1 MTTPTAVVER
11 PIVTFLPSPF
21 LGPAV
26 WEPVAQRLRSHGWQ
40 TLVADTRGTS
50 PEQVLDRCEASLP
63 DDDLLVLVPHSN
75 AGLYVPA
82 IAAAG
87 PLAGT
92 VFVDAALPPASGE
105 APLVPP
111 DLREQLRDLADAD
124 GLLPP
129 WPSWWPREEVRRLL
143 PDDATLDRLEA
154 EAPRM
159 PLSYTESTVQVPAG
173 WERGR
178 LAYLS
183 FGDTYAREAQRAREA
198 GWPTDSLP
206 GGHLHLLTDPD
217 AVAASLAGLL
227 ARI

>member
-11 PIVTFLPSPF
+11 PIATFLPSPF

-26 WEPVAQRLRSHGWQ
+26 WEPVAQRLRSHGWR
-40 TLVADTRGTS
+40 THVADTAGTS
-50 PEQVLDRCEASLP
+50 PAEVLDRCEASLP

-92 VFVDAALPPASGE
+92 VFVDAALPPASGT

-111 DLREQLRDLADAD
+111 ALREQLRELADAD

-143 PDDATLDRLEA
+143 PDDDTLDRLRA
-154 EAPRM
+154 EAPRL
-159 PLSYTESTVQVPAG
+159 PVTYVESSVEVPAG
-173 WERGR
+173 WERDR
-178 LAYLS
+178 LAYLA
-183 FGDTYAREAQRAREA
+183 FGDTYAAETRRAEES
-198 GWPTDSLP
+198 GWPTATLP
-206 GGHLHLLTDPD
+206 GGHLHMLRDPD
-217 AVAASLAGLL
+217 DVATSLAGLL